1 MLVFWGAELWYYLLS
16 FLSESCLTFE
26 NNLASIYNMYRHKK
40 IDSTLLEFNYCK
52 MFSACFYITLHFI
65 RWKALNFMDWSFS
78 VVAAKNYSD
87 WHCSMFPRNKVSE
100 VPTVRFPFRN
110 IVCAEYSLIFSQQGP
125 NIVILRNKKFMSSK
139 VNGGLEK
146 TGWTLWKLGEKFSS
160 ETVNI

>member
-52 MFSACFYITLHFI
+52 MFSACFYISLDFI
-65 RWKALNFMDWSFS
+65 RWTALNFMDWSFS
-78 VVAAKNYSD
+78 IGTGKNCTSD
-87 WHCSMFPRNKVSE
+87 WHCSQGTKCQGWGRAVK
-100 VPTVRFPFRN
+100 FPFRN
-110 IVCAEYSLIFSQQGP
+110 ITVCAEYSLIFSQQDP
-125 NIVILRNKKFMSSK
+125 NIVILRNKKFMSK

-146 TGWTLWKLGEKFSS
+146 TG
-160 ETVNI
+160 